1 MAMAKLNM
9 VEAVN
14 SALRVAMARDEN
26 VVILGEDIGVD
37 GGVFR
42 ATQGLLQAFG
52 ETRVIDTPLSEG
64 GIMGT
69 SVGMAVYGLRPV
81 AEIQFEG
88 FTFPAFDEVLSHI
101 ARMRNRSRGR
111 FTCPLVMRTPYGGGV
126 RALEH
131 HSDAPETFYAHI
143 AGVKVVI
150 PSNPYDTKGLLL
162 SAITGDDPVVF
173 FEPKKLYRAFKE
185 EVPDEFYTVPIGEA
199 KTVKEGTDVSL
210 FTYGSMVHECLKT
223 QEEMKEVNMEIVDLR
238 TVAPLDLAAI
248 KKSVEKTG
256 RAVIVHEAPR
266 NLGIGAEI
274 AAYIADTSLFSLK
287 SPIKRVTGY
296 DVPTPL
302 PRIEDY
308 FMPNS
313 TKIQMAI
320 KEVMKN

>member
-1 MAMAKLNM
+1 MAKLNM

-14 SALRVAMARDEN
+14 SALRTAMARDEN
-26 VVILGEDIGVD
+26 VIVLGEDVGVD

-42 ATQGLLQAFG
+42 ATQGLWQSFG
-52 ETRVIDTPLSEG
+52 ENRVIDTPLSEG
-64 GIMGT
+64 GIIGT
-69 SVGMAVYGLRPV
+69 SIGMAIYGLRPI

-88 FTFPAFDEVLSHI
+88 FTFPAFDEVLSHV

-111 FTCPLVMRTPYGGGV
+111 FTCPFVMRTPYGGGV
-126 RALEH
+126 HALEH
-131 HSDAPETFYAHI
+131 HSDAPETLYAHI
-143 AGVKVVI
+143 AGIKVVI

-199 KTVKEGTDVSL
+199 KIVKEGTDVSM

-223 QEEMKEVNMEIVDLR
+223 QEELKNVNMEIIDLR

-266 NLGIGAEI
+266 SLGIGAEV
-274 AAYIADTSLFSLK
+274 AAYIADKSVFSLK

-302 PRIEDY
+302 PKLEEY
-308 FMPNS
+308 FMPNPA
-313 TKIQMAI
+313 KIISAVE
-320 KEVMKN
+320 EVMRS